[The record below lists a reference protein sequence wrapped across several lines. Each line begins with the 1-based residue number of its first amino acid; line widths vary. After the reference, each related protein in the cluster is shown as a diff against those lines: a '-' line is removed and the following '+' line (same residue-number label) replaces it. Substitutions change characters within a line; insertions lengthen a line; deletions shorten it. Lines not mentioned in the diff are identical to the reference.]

1 VRASLDRPVRGAI
14 PVPAGIQGRAP
25 LAAPRL
31 APDAPPLALTD
42 VGGDPSIA
50 ALTARLGAMTTPELV
65 TLVASGESG
74 LVDLDALAK
83 RLHQAKPGSTL
94 RVPFLAVRP
103 GQTQLSFTRAREKVP
118 KLLKALAENDV
129 KKDLGRAL
137 RLLDAEKM
145 PVVLGPG
152 GLVVLL
158 DGHHKSAGL
167 KMLLGFADQLY
178 AHELPMLKK
187 KAGPLARLHG
197 AKRDVDVDVVA
208 NLTHLDEAAFWTALA
223 ESDDPDLQLY
233 LARRDGTVAAHPPAQ
248 YAELEDHPYRGLAG
262 DTVGK
267 VEKDGKKWKVDGP
280 THPLW
285 LKGPEEQN
293 FVDFAVGA
301 VLAEVDAKLGK
312 TYAPGDVIAKKRRVA
327 FAEGLASAQ
336 ADPNHA
342 QHDRL
347 AGLVILDGKTTA
359 KSLAKKVDVD
369 DGRVVLRG

>member
-1 VRASLDRPVRGAI
+1 MRGAL

-152 GLVVLL
+152 GL
-158 DGHHKSAGL
+158 
-167 KMLLGFADQLY
+167 
-178 AHELPMLKK
+178 
-187 KAGPLARLHG
+187 AGPLARLHG

-208 NLTHLDEAAFWTALA
+208 NLTHLDEVAFWEALA

-233 LARRDGTVAAHPPAQ
+233 LARRDGTVATHPPAH
-248 YAELEDHPYRGLAG
+248 YAELEDNPYRGLAG

-267 VEKDGKKWKVDGP
+267 VEKNGKKWKVDGP

-301 VLAEVDAKLGK
+301 VLAEVDAKLGN
-312 TYAPGDVIAKKRRVA
+312 TYAPGDGIAKKRRVA
-327 FAEGLASAQ
+327 FAEGLAAAQ